1 MHAPVGL
8 AKCSGIQTITI
19 GLISIVSVFLEHPVQ
34 SISKNFT
41 LCLFNLNYLQAIL
54 SLQSISGDVA
64 DYVNHLRWLD
74 PTMELITYAIVL
86 YLQHSRHDVKCKPS
100 ILLI

>member
-34 SISKNFT
+34 SISKK
-41 LCLFNLNYLQAIL
+41 LYPL
-54 SLQSISGDVA
+54 SFQFKLSAS
-64 DYVNHLRWLD
+64 Y
-74 PTMELITYAIVL
+74 
-86 YLQHSRHDVKCKPS
+86 S
-100 ILLI
+100 